1 MSTNGAAPSTATKTP
16 GEPAPEE
23 VQAQLERI
31 LGHREFKA
39 SARVR
44 DFLRYVVEE
53 TLAGRGHR
61 LKGYTIATEVFG
73 RSKDFDANLDPIV
86 RIQAGR
92 LRRALEHYYLGA
104 GGEDDV
110 VISVPKGGYVPT
122 FKRRER
128 PAPTPSS
135 VEAASVFDTIPRRPL
150 GTSVAVLPLRETPG
164 DPEKDLFADGLQE
177 DLCRELSRYQE
188 LVVIP
193 CRRDRLP
200 EDAAG
205 DPGKLCQRLG
215 ARFLLEGS
223 VRRGEEQ
230 AKVSAWLI
238 DGRQG
243 RQIWSEGYTC
253 SLSPDQLI
261 EAQEEIARGVSAAIG
276 SELGAISQHVAR
288 QAQRA
293 VPDSLSTYEAL
304 LCFYNYEVTL
314 SPELE
319 RRCRAA
325 LTAAVE
331 REPEHGPLWS
341 SLAVLEQNAYV
352 TGRSGAE
359 RPDGQAAEYAQRGAT
374 LAPRSQLTR
383 GALAR
388 NHFLRRM
395 GDAFLQELEVALAL
409 NPGSPLFV
417 GMAGYSLILAGDAQ
431 RGRPI
436 LDRAIAM
443 NPFHPGWFHHALF
456 VDDYMKGAYESA
468 LHETLKPG
476 FDIGFWG
483 PLLRAAALGQL
494 GRAAEAESAASD
506 LLGLIPDFE
515 SRSRDLTHRPILSDA
530 IVDALLDG
538 LRQAGLRVDD
548 A

>member
-1 MSTNGAAPSTATKTP
+1 M
-16 GEPAPEE
+16 
-23 VQAQLERI
+23 
-31 LGHREFKA
+31 
-39 SARVR
+39 
-44 DFLRYVVEE
+44 
-53 TLAGRGHR
+53 
-61 LKGYTIATEVFG
+61 
-73 RSKDFDANLDPIV
+73 
-86 RIQAGR
+86 
-92 LRRALEHYYLGA
+92 
-104 GGEDDV
+104 
-110 VISVPKGGYVPT
+110 
-122 FKRRER
+122 
-128 PAPTPSS
+128 
-135 VEAASVFDTIPRRPL
+135 
-150 GTSVAVLPLRETPG
+150 AVLPLREAPA

-193 CRRDRLP
+193 CRRERLP

-205 DPGKLCQRLG
+205 DSGELCQRLG

-243 RQIWSEGYTC
+243 RQIWSQSYTC
-253 SLSPDQLI
+253 SLRPDQLI

-288 QAQRA
+288 QARQT

-319 RRCRAA
+319 RRCGTA

-341 SLAVLEQNAYV
+341 ALAVLEQNAYM
-352 TGRSGAE
+352 TGRLGAE

-383 GALAR
+383 GVLAR

-395 GDAFLQELEVALAL
+395 RDAFLQELEVALAL

-417 GMAGYSLILAGDAQ
+417 GMAGYSLILAGDAE

-436 LDRAIAM
+436 LDRAIAV

-468 LHETLKPG
+468 FHETLKPG
-476 FDIGFWG
+476 FDIAFWG

-494 GRAAEAESAASD
+494 GRTTEAKSAASD
-506 LLGLIPDFE
+506 LVGLVPDFE
-515 SRSRDLTHRPILSDA
+515 SRARDLTHRPILSDA
-530 IVDALLDG
+530 IVDALVDG